1 MKKKY
6 SARFWRLSLALL
18 LVISII
24 GGAVV
29 PSGQS
34 YAAADASAIQGTEKV
49 TDAVYAADATSSEL
63 PVTLETVADNGQVT
77 VKEATYKTAEY
88 ILGSGVTSEWQAI
101 GLAQAGYTVPDSYVQ
116 ALEQKV
122 KAAGG
127 SFSSV
132 TDYARIVLAVKAAG
146 ADPENFAGTGSTAG
160 YNLIEKIYNNTRISG
175 QTLNAPVYALL
186 ALDSGNYTIPGDAKW
201 TKSALLGEILSK
213 QNADGGFTLSTGA
226 SDPDMT
232 AMALTALAAHRN
244 EPGVATAGQKAVAWL
259 SAAQDSKGGYGD
271 NSESAAQVIIG
282 LTSFGVD
289 PSGAEFTKAEG
300 DLTGRLLSFF
310 TAGGGFAHNEGG
322 NVNAY
327 ATEQGLQALVAY
339 NLFSG
344 GSNGKLYDF
353 TKPAAQ
359 NPLVYVPLVIEGPQ
373 GTLGQG
379 NAYAGNAL
387 EALEKVAAQNG
398 LALTNPSGNYVTA
411 IGNVA
416 AGMFGGWDGWSY
428 AVVRGGQWLY
438 PDVGMKDFSLK
449 GSDRIVVYYGGADT
463 QLVESVTLSKAQ
475 PGEDEAFDVTV
486 TQITWVWDNATF
498 TSKPVTS
505 KAAGVEVTIGSQK
518 AVTDQNG
525 IAAFK
530 DGLAEG
536 SYTLTVTG
544 YAAGKAPALV
554 RYTQAVTVVSGNAAA
569 HLTVEGPEGTVAEGT
584 LKAANALSALKKLTA
599 AQDIPLQIT
608 DSAYGS
614 YVSGIAGITN
624 GTYDGYW
631 NFVVY
636 RGGEWIY
643 PSVGM
648 GDFELQQSD
657 RVLVYFAGTGTQI
670 VDSVTVTPQQPKPDE
685 AFTVKVL
692 QKQWVWNSAT
702 FTSDPVVTPAAGVQV
717 TIGGKAVT
725 TDSNGVAAFE
735 QGLSAKIYTVAV
747 TGYVKGAAPKVARY
761 AESLKVA
768 PGNVTA
774 SLAIEGPQGVMAEGK
789 LEAFNAYDALQQ
801 LAASGSLSLQSTE
814 SAYGIF
820 VWGIGGV
827 ENGTYNQ
834 QDYWAFAVL
843 RGGEWISPDVGLNDF
858 VLEPSDHVLVYYAG
872 NNTQVVHSLA
882 VSPSQPKTGE
892 AFTVAVE
899 QKKWVWNN
907 TTFTMDP
914 VVSPAAGVQVSIGG
928 ATVTTDE
935 KGVASFNQGLA
946 AGAYTL
952 TVTGYVDGKTPNVA
966 RYTQA
971 LTVVSPSTVPQPA
984 TATISVTGDS
994 LKGTILSSTTVTLNE
1009 GETAY
1014 SLLIRQLGSKVVS
1027 GGSGDSVYIRSID
1040 GLAEMDRGKDSG
1052 WMYSVNGSYPQ
1063 TSAGSYKLNSGD
1075 VLAWRYTTDGGAD
1088 IGNPPGGPGSTG
1100 GTGAAGSGSLAGVT
1114 ITADNTL
1121 PLNQAGQTTAVTGT
1135 LMAAAE
1141 AAALKQ
1147 QLAAN
1152 VVTIEQDVTPEAAA
1166 SLKDSGG
1173 EVELLLPSG
1182 AVSGTVKITVSES
1195 SSNRTELVSG
1205 LYDFKPDGTKFL
1217 KTADLLIRI
1226 PVTAVNPA
1234 NLALAWL
1241 DESTGNWI
1249 PVPASLDLKTG
1260 IMTGKVSHFTT
1271 YAVVDRSKFEPQQGK
1286 LASDIT
1292 ATAKNV
1298 AAAEEL
1304 SDWQAIGLARTG
1316 HAVPAGYLNAVKEQ
1330 LAASGGEFRKVTD
1343 YERLVL
1349 AVAAA
1354 GADPQSI
1361 GGYNLIEKIY
1371 NNGNMASQGS
1381 NGLIF
1386 GLIALDSG
1394 SYKVPADA
1402 LWTRER
1408 LIAAILELQSKDG
1421 GFPLTAGGT
1430 DDVDLT
1436 AMAVTALSAHT
1447 GQAAV
1452 QAALDKAVTW
1462 LSGQQLDNGGYQVSG
1477 TENSESTAQVIIAL
1491 STAGIGPGDARFV
1504 KAKGGLL
1511 SHLAS
1516 FRQADGSY
1524 AHIAG
1529 QQGNGLATEQA
1540 LLALSAYSRFL
1551 TGDSKLFS
1559 ITPGAGSGVT
1569 FTDESQISAWAL
1581 ASVQEA
1587 FNQGLMKGVSETA
1600 LVFAPKQKITRA
1612 EFAALLLRLTGET
1625 PADSPAAAVF
1635 SDVKAGSW
1643 YYGTVLRAKELGIIS
1658 GVSNTAFNP
1667 NGYITRQDMAVM
1679 IMRAFKLESSG
1690 ASAAF
1695 TDERRISS
1703 YALSAVRTVS
1713 QLGYMSGYN
1722 GSFDPAAA
1730 VTREMAAV
1738 VAVRL
1743 P

>member
-1 MKKKY
+1 MKKKF
-6 SARFWRLSLALL
+6 SVRFLRLSLALL

-34 YAAADASAIQGTEKV
+34 YAAADSAVQGAQHV
-49 TDAVYAADATSSEL
+49 TDAVYAADNSSSQL
-63 PVTLETVADNGQVT
+63 LSTLEAVAENGQVT

-88 ILGSGVTSEWQAI
+88 VLGSGVTSEWQAI
-101 GLAQAGYTVPDSYVQ
+101 GLAQAGYDVPDSYVQ
-116 ALEQKV
+116 QLEQRV
-122 KAAGG
+122 NDVNG
-127 SFSSV
+127 SFANV
-132 TDYARIVLAVKAAG
+132 TDYARIALAVKAVG
-146 ADPENFAGTGSTAG
+146 ADPESFAGNGSSAG
-160 YNLIEKIYNNTRISG
+160 YNLIEKIYNSDRISG

-201 TKSALLGEILSK
+201 SKSALLNEILSK
-213 QNADGGFTLSTGA
+213 QNADGGFALSSGA
-226 SDPDMT
+226 SIPDMT

-244 EPGVATAGQKAVAWL
+244 DPAVATAGQKAVAWL
-259 SAAQDSKGGYGD
+259 SAAQDNKGGYGD
-271 NSESAAQVIIG
+271 NSEYAAQSIIG
-282 LTSFGVD
+282 LTSYGID
-289 PSGAEFTKAEG
+289 PAGAEFTKAEG
-300 DLTGRLLSFF
+300 DLISGLLSFF
-310 TAGGGFAHNEGG
+310 RAGGGFAHESAGAV
-322 NVNAY
+322 NVF
-327 ATEQGLQALVAY
+327 ATEQGLQALAAY

-353 TKPAAQ
+353 TKPATQ

-373 GTLGQG
+373 STLGQG

-411 IGNVA
+411 IGSVA

-428 AVVRGGQWLY
+428 AVVRGEKWLY

-449 GSDRIVVYYGGADT
+449 SSDRIVVYYGGADT
-463 QLVESVTLSKAQ
+463 QLVESVVLSKAQ

-486 TQITWVWDNATF
+486 TQITWVWNSATL
-498 TSKPVTS
+498 TSNPVTS
-505 KAAGVEVTIGSQK
+505 KAAGVEVTIGGQK
-518 AVTDQNG
+518 VVTDQNG
-525 IAAFK
+525 VASFK

-544 YAAGKAPALV
+544 YAAGKAPLLA
-554 RYTQAVTVVSGNAAA
+554 RYTQAVTVVSSNAAV
-569 HLTVEGPEGTVAEGT
+569 HLTVEGPEATVAEGT
-584 LKAANALSALKKLTA
+584 LKAANALAALKKLTA
-599 AQDIPLQIT
+599 SKDIPLQIT
-608 DSAYGS
+608 DSQYGS
-614 YVSGIAGITN
+614 YVSGIAGIAN
-624 GTYDGYW
+624 GTFNSYW

-636 RGGEWIY
+636 RSGQWIY
-643 PSVGM
+643 PSEGM
-648 GDFELQQSD
+648 GDFKLQQSD
-657 RVLVYFAGTGTQI
+657 RVLVYFAGAGTQI

-685 AFTVKVL
+685 AFTVKVT
-692 QKQWVWNSAT
+692 QKQWVWNSTT
-702 FTSDPVVTPAAGVQV
+702 FTSEPVVSPAAGVQV
-717 TIGGKAVT
+717 AIGGKTVT
-725 TDSNGVAAFE
+725 TDSNGVAAFG
-735 QGLSAKIYTVAV
+735 QGLSAKIYTLAV
-747 TGYVKGAAPKVARY
+747 TGYVKGAAPKVVRHTEAF
-761 AESLKVA
+761 KVA

-774 SLAIEGPQGVMAEGK
+774 SLAIEGPQGPLAEGT
-789 LEAFNAYDALQQ
+789 LDAFNAYDALQQ
-801 LAASGSLSLQSTE
+801 LTASRGIELQATE
-814 SAYGIF
+814 SQYGIF
-820 VWGIGGV
+820 VQGIGGIEGGV
-827 ENGTYNQ
+827 YHKDG
-834 QDYWAFAVL
+834 YWGFAVS
-843 RGGEWISPDVGLNDF
+843 RGGKWIYPETGMNDY
-858 VLEPSDHVLVYYAG
+858 VLQASDKVLVYYG
-872 NNTQVVHSLA
+872 GGKTQFVDSLA
-882 VSPSQPKTGE
+882 VTPTQPKQGE
-892 AFTVAVE
+892 AFTVKVMQIA
-899 QKKWVWNN
+899 QVWDANYV
-907 TTFTMDP
+907 P
-914 VVSPAAGVQVSIGG
+914 KLVVSAAAGVQVSAGG
-928 ATVTTDE
+928 VTATTNSE
-935 KGVASFNQGLA
+935 GIANFAQGLT
-946 AGAYTL
+946 AGTHTL
-952 TVTGYVDGKTPNVA
+952 AVTGYAEGQLPSIV

-971 LTVVSPSTVPQPA
+971 LTIAPPDTVPQPA

-1014 SLLIRQLGSKVVS
+1014 SLLVRQLGSKVVS

-1052 WMYSVNGSYPQ
+1052 WMYSVNGSYPK
-1063 TSAGSYKLNSGD
+1063 TSAGSYKLSSGD

-1114 ITADNTL
+1114 ITADNML
-1121 PLNQAGQTTAVTGT
+1121 PLNQVGQTTAVTGT
-1135 LMAAAE
+1135 VMAAAE

-1152 VVTIEQDVTPEAAA
+1152 VVTIEQDVTPGAAA

-1173 EVELLLPSG
+1173 EVDLQLPSG
-1182 AVSGTVKITVSES
+1182 AVSGTVKISVRES

-1241 DESTGNWI
+1241 NESTGNWI

-1292 ATAKNV
+1292 ATAKTV

-1330 LAASGGEFRKVTD
+1330 LAASSGEFRKVTD

-1371 NNGNMASQGS
+1371 NNRNMEGQGS

-1421 GFPLTAGGT
+1421 GIPLTAGGT

-1447 GQAAV
+1447 SQAAV

-1462 LSGQQLDNGGYQVSG
+1462 LSGQQLENGGYKVSG

-1524 AHIAG
+1524 AHTAG

-1540 LLALSAYSRFL
+1540 LLALSAYNRFL

-1559 ITPGAGSGVT
+1559 ITPGAVSGVT

-1587 FNQGLMKGVSETA
+1587 FNRGLMKGVSETG

-1612 EFAALLLRLTGET
+1612 EFAALLLRLTGEA
-1625 PADSPAAAVF
+1625 PADSSAASAF
-1635 SDVKAGSW
+1635 NDVKAGSW
-1643 YYGTVLRAKELGIIS
+1643 YYGTVLKAKELGIIS
-1658 GVSNTAFNP
+1658 GVSDTAFNP

-1679 IMRAFKLESSG
+1679 IMRAFKLDNSG
-1690 ASAAF
+1690 TAGAF
-1695 TDERRISS
+1695 KDERLISS

>member
-1 MKKKY
+1 MKKKF
-6 SARFWRLSLALL
+6 SARYWRLGLALL

-34 YAAADASAIQGTEKV
+34 YAAADSAVQGAERV
-49 TDAVYAADATSSEL
+49 TDAMYAADAFSSEL
-63 PVTLETVADNGQVT
+63 PGALEAVAQNGQVT

-88 ILGSGVTSEWQAI
+88 ILAGGVTSEWQAI

-146 ADPENFAGTGSTAG
+146 ADPENYAGTGSAAG

-201 TKSALLGEILSK
+201 TKAALLGEILSK

-289 PSGAEFTKAEG
+289 PSGADFTKAEG

-463 QLVESVTLSKAQ
+463 QLVESVILSKAQ
-475 PGEDEAFDVTV
+475 PGEDEAFTVTV
-486 TQITWVWDNATF
+486 NQIRWVWDNVTK
-498 TSKPVTS
+498 TSNPVIS
-505 KAAGVEVTIGSQK
+505 KAAGVEVAIGGLTAKTDQDGK
-518 AVTDQNG
+518 AV
-525 IAAFK
+525 FSV
-530 DGLAEG
+530 GLAEG
-536 SYTLTVTG
+536 DYTLAVTG
-544 YAAGKAPALV
+544 YAANQAPAV
-554 RYTQAVTVVSGNAAA
+554 VKYTQALNVVSQNVSIR
-569 HLTVEGPEGTVAEGT
+569 LSVEGPEGNITEGT
-584 LKAANALSALKKLTA
+584 LKAANALAALKKLTA
-599 AQDIPLQIT
+599 LNNIPLQIT
-608 DSAYGS
+608 ESSFGS
-614 YVSGIAGITN
+614 YVSGIAGVAN
-624 GTYDGYW
+624 GTYGAYW
-631 NFVVY
+631 NFAVY

-643 PSVGM
+643 PAVGM
-648 GDFELQQSD
+648 GVYELEESD
-657 RVLVYFAGTGTQI
+657 RVLVYFAGADTQ
-670 VDSVTVTPQQPKPDE
+670 VVNKVTVTPEQPQPDE
-685 AFTVKVL
+685 AFTVKVT
-692 QKQWVWNSAT
+692 QAKWDWNSNSRVESPAT
-702 FTSDPVVTPAAGVQV
+702 GVQV
-717 TIGGKAVT
+717 TIDGT
-725 TDSNGVAAFE
+725 TVNTDDKGTASFE
-735 QGLSAKIYTVAV
+735 KGLSAKVYTLAV
-747 TGYVKGAAPKVARY
+747 TGYVKGAAPKVVRHTQAF
-761 AESLKVA
+761 KVA

-774 SLAIEGPQGVMAEGK
+774 SLAIEGPQGPLAEGT
-789 LEAFNAYDALQQ
+789 LDAFNAYDALQQ
-801 LAASGSLSLQSTE
+801 LTAARGIELQATE
-814 SAYGIF
+814 SQYGIF
-820 VWGIGGV
+820 VQGIGGIEGGV
-827 ENGTYNQ
+827 YHKDG
-834 QDYWAFAVL
+834 YWGFAVS
-843 RGGEWISPDVGLNDF
+843 RGGKWIYPETGMNDY
-858 VLEPSDHVLVYYAG
+858 VLQASDKVLVYYG
-872 NNTQVVHSLA
+872 GGNTQFVESLA
-882 VSPSQPKTGE
+882 VTPTQPKQGE
-892 AFTVAVE
+892 AFTVKVMQIA
-899 QKKWVWNN
+899 QVWDANYV
-907 TTFTMDP
+907 P
-914 VVSPAAGVQVSIGG
+914 ELVVSAAAGVQVSAGG
-928 ATVTTDE
+928 VTATTNSE
-935 KGVASFNQGLA
+935 GIANFGQGLT
-946 AGAYTL
+946 AGTHTL
-952 TVTGYVDGKTPNVA
+952 AVTGYAEGQLPSIA

-994 LKGTILSSTTVTLNE
+994 LKGTILSSTTVMLNE

-1014 SLLIRQLGSKVVS
+1014 SLLVRQLGSKVVS

-1052 WMYSVNGSYPQ
+1052 WMYSVNGSYPK
-1063 TSAGSYKLNSGD
+1063 TSAGSYKLSSGD

-1088 IGNPPGGPGSTG
+1088 IGNPPGGPGSAG

-1114 ITADNTL
+1114 ITDDNTL
-1121 PLNQAGQTTAVTGT
+1121 PLNQVGQTTAVTGT
-1135 LMAAAE
+1135 VMAAAE

-1152 VVTIEQDVTPEAAA
+1152 VVTIEQNVTPGAAA

-1173 EVELLLPSG
+1173 EVELQLPSG
-1182 AVSGTVKITVSES
+1182 AVSGTVKISVRES

-1292 ATAKNV
+1292 ATAKTV

-1316 HAVPAGYLNAVKEQ
+1316 HAVPAGYLTAVKEQ
-1330 LAASGGEFRKVTD
+1330 LAASSGEFRKVTD

-1447 GQAAV
+1447 SQAAV

-1462 LSGQQLDNGGYQVSG
+1462 LSGQQLENGGYKVSG
-1477 TENSESTAQVIIAL
+1477 TENSESTAQIIIAL

-1524 AHIAG
+1524 AHTAG

-1559 ITPGAGSGVT
+1559 ITPGAVNGVT

-1625 PADSPAAAVF
+1625 PADSSAAAVF

-1643 YYGTVLRAKELGIIS
+1643 YYGTVLKAKELGIIS
-1658 GVSNTAFNP
+1658 GVSDTTFNP

-1679 IMRAFKLESSG
+1679 IMRAFKLEGSG
-1690 ASAAF
+1690 ASAVF
-1695 TDERRISS
+1695 TDESRISS

-1713 QLGYMSGYN
+1713 GLGYMSGYN